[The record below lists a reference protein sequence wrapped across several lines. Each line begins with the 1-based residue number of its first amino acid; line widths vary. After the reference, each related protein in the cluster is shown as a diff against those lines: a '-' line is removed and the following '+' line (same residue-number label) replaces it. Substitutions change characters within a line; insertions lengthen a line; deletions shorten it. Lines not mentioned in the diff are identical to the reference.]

1 MAEERVT
8 DSADVIIIG
17 AGVHGTSLAFHL
29 AQRGTSVIVVERA
42 TIGAGATGRSS
53 GLVRMHYDLLAET
66 KLAWASFPWFTEWA
80 ERVGGECGFTN
91 TGFLWIERGDGE
103 ARVRANVESHRA
115 IGIDTT
121 AIQAD
126 DIARLAPALALD
138 GDEVAAYEPAS
149 GYADP
154 SVAATGF
161 MRAAKARGA
170 RLVQG
175 AEVTAIDV
183 SEDGTRVT
191 GVQTTKGAFAAPIVV
206 NAAGPWAARVAA
218 MVGLDGPVTV
228 WRHDTGY
235 LGVPATAARP
245 IPVVIDNARDMYL
258 RPEGSELVLIGLEDG
273 SIIGG
278 SPDRDTASAEPGFAD
293 VVTDRVVRRMP
304 GLADGTFRAAHS
316 GQDGLTPDQRSI
328 LGAAGPEGFYL
339 DCGHSGTG
347 FKTAPAIGLGMAE
360 LILDGVATSVDIA
373 PFAPSRFAEGRLLV
387 GEHGGT
393 PIWR

>member
-1 MAEERVT
+1 MTET
-8 DSADVIIIG
+8 ADVIIIG

-29 AQRGTSVIVVERA
+29 AERGTSVIVVERA
-42 TIGAGATGRSS
+42 TIAAGATGRSS

-66 KLAWASFPWFTEWA
+66 KLAWASFPYFTDWA
-80 ERVGGECGFTN
+80 TRVGGDCGFTE
-91 TGFLWIERGDGE
+91 TGFLWIERPDGE
-103 ARVRANVESHRA
+103 ARIRANVESHRGL
-115 IGIDTT
+115 GIDTS
-121 AIQAD
+121 IVVAD

-154 SVAATGF
+154 SATAAAF
-161 MRAAKARGA
+161 MRAARDRGA

-175 AEVTAIDV
+175 AEVTAI
-183 SEDGTRVT
+183 SQSGGHVT
-191 GVQTTKGAFAAPIVV
+191 GVETTRGSFAAPVVV
-206 NAAGPWAARVAA
+206 NAAGGWAARVAA
-218 MVGLDGPVTV
+218 MAGLDIPVTV

-235 LGVPATAARP
+235 VSVPSAVVRP

-258 RPEGSELVLIGLEDG
+258 RPEGGELVLIGLEDG
-273 SIIGG
+273 NILGG
-278 SPDRDTASAEPGFAD
+278 SPDRETADAEPGFRD
-293 VVTDRVVRRMP
+293 MVTDRVVQRLP

-316 GQDGLTPDQRSI
+316 GQDGLTPDQRSM
-328 LGAAGPEGFYL
+328 LGAAGPDGFYL

-347 FKTAPAIGLGMAE
+347 FKTSPAIGLAMAE
-360 LILDGVATSVDIA
+360 LILDGAATSVDIT
-373 PFAPSRFAEGRLLV
+373 PFEPGRFAEGKLLV

>member
-1 MAEERVT
+1 MT
-8 DSADVIIIG
+8 DTADVIIIG

-29 AQRGTSVIVVERA
+29 AERGTSVIVLERA
-42 TIGAGATGRSS
+42 WIGAGATGRSS

-66 KLAWASFPWFTEWA
+66 KLAWASFPYFTDWA
-80 ERVGGECGFTN
+80 QRVGGECGFTN
-91 TGFLWIERGDGE
+91 TGFLWLEHGEGE
-103 ARVRANVESHRA
+103 ARVRANVDSHRA
-115 IGIDTT
+115 LGIDTT
-121 AIQAD
+121 LVHAD
-126 DIARLAPALALD
+126 DIARLAPAMALD

-154 SVAATGF
+154 SVSATGF
-161 MRAAKARGA
+161 MRAAKAMGA

-175 AEVTAIDV
+175 AEVTSITTSD
-183 SEDGTRVT
+183 DGTRVT
-191 GVQTTKGAFAAPIVV
+191 GVGTTSGDFAAPIVV
-206 NAAGPWAARVAA
+206 NAAGPWAAGVGA
-218 MVGLDGPVTV
+218 MVGLDVPVTV

-235 LGVPATAARP
+235 IGVPVAAPRP
-245 IPVVIDNARDMYL
+245 IPVVIDNARSMYI
-258 RPEGSELVLIGLEDG
+258 RPEGGELLLIGLEDG

-278 SPDRDTASAEPGFAD
+278 SPDRDTANAEPGFSD
-293 VVTDRVVRRMP
+293 VVTDRIVRRLP
-304 GLADGTFRAAHS
+304 ALADGTFRAAHS

-328 LGAAGPEGFYL
+328 LGQAGPDGFYL

-360 LILDGVATSVDIA
+360 LILDGAATSVDIA
-373 PFAPSRFAEGRLLV
+373 PFDPARFAEGRLLV

>member
-1 MAEERVT
+1 MT

-206 NAAGPWAARVAA
+206 NAAGPWAARVGA
-218 MVGLDGPVTV
+218 MVGLDVPVTV